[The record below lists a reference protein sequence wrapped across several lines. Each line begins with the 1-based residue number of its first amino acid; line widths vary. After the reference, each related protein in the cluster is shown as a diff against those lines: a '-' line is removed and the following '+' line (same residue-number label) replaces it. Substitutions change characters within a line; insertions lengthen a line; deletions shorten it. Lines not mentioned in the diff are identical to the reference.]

1 MTDKR
6 YRSRFEMDFATFLEM
21 NNVKYDYESQKI
33 KYTPKTRTYT
43 PDFHLLDYDILIET
57 KGQFVTSDRK
67 KHKLIKK
74 QYGDKF
80 DIRFVFSNPNARIGK
95 KSKTT
100 YADWCERYGFKYAA
114 KEIPQSWINEKRT

>member
-57 KGQFVTSDRK
+57 KGQFVTSDRT
-67 KHKLIKK
+67 KHLLIREHHP
-74 QYGDKF
+74 DI
-80 DIRFVFSNPNARIGK
+80 DIRFVFQDARK
-95 KSKTT
+95 KLYKGSKTT
-100 YADWCERYGFKYAA
+100 YADWCNTHGFEYAQQELPRA
-114 KEIPQSWINEKRT
+114 WFRKE

>member
-33 KYTPKTRTYT
+33 KYTPKTKTYT

-57 KGQFVTSDRK
+57 KGQFVTSDRT
-67 KHKLIKK
+67 KHLLI
-74 QYGDKF
+74 QEQHPDI
-80 DIRFVFSNPNARIGK
+80 DIRFVFQDARK
-95 KSKTT
+95 KLYKGSKTT
-100 YADWCERYGFKYAA
+100 YADWCNTHGFEYDQQELPRAWFR
-114 KEIPQSWINEKRT
+114 KE

>member
-57 KGQFVTSDRK
+57 KGQFGVLTLNRIKAHTSQYFQLNLLNLVLKQEAK
-67 KHKLIKK
+67 KETSFLTPSWDLAQQQWSLI
-74 QYGDKF
+74 
-80 DIRFVFSNPNARIGK
+80 R
-95 KSKTT
+95 
-100 YADWCERYGFKYAA
+100 
-114 KEIPQSWINEKRT
+114 